1 MFTGYAAL
9 TIAEVLPPGGR
20 MVSLE
25 IDPYLV
31 EFTAPLFANSPHG
44 HKIDVRLGP
53 ALQASTLT
61 PPLPL
66 ATDAPP
72 WLFPRARHSWSRLRC
87 LQTMLCYV
95 HPDTL

>member
-25 IDPYLV
+25 IDPYLA

-53 ALQASTLT
+53 ALQASILYLT
-61 PPLPL
+61 ELFHSDEPRQTTTRSAQDPPLSR
-66 ATDAPP
+66 PP
-72 WLFPRARHSWSRLRC
+72 PSG
-87 LQTMLCYV
+87 
-95 HPDTL
+95 D

>member
-9 TIAEVLPPGGR
+9 TIAEVLPPDGR

-53 ALQASTLT
+53 ALQASTD
-61 PPLPL
+61 PH
-66 ATDAPP
+66 AAPP
-72 WLFPRARHSWSRLRC
+72 PATYAPR
-87 LQTMLCYV
+87 
-95 HPDTL
+95 